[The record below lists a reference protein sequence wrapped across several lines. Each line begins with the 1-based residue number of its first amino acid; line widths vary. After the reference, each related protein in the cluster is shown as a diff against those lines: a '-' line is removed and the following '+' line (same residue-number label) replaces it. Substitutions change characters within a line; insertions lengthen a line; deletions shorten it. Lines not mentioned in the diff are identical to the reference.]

1 MTSLTKTQRSMLETA
16 AGREN
21 GALAPFPD
29 GISKPL
35 ATRTLNQ
42 LMKKGLL
49 APAAEELAHRS
60 QFVINDAGRNSL
72 LAEVEDKTQPVL
84 AEPIPSL
91 KVTDLAKALT
101 VLTGEPVSAK
111 RYAYKRD
118 FLTRLAKVIIERDL
132 STAEVLGAAGLM
144 VTAPGEPLMER
155 SSPYPVALPPAP
167 PAPKVK
173 LPKPGTKLRT
183 MADLL
188 MRPQGATIAQIMKAT
203 GWQPHSVRGAI
214 SGSLKKKFE
223 MTVTKTPNMAGEL
236 IYRVEAE

>member
-29 GISKPL
+29 GIGKPL
-35 ATRTLNQ
+35 GTRTLNQ
-42 LMKKGLL
+42 LMEKGLL
-49 APAAEELAHRS
+49 SPAPEELAHQS
-60 QFVINDAGRNSL
+60 QFVINDAGREALS
-72 LAEVEDKTQPVL
+72 AETEDKPKPVL
-84 AEPIPSL
+84 ADPIPRL
-91 KVTDLAKALT
+91 KVADFAKALT
-101 VLTGEPVSAK
+101 MLTGEPVSAK

-118 FLTRLAKVIIERDL
+118 YLARLAEVIIERDL
-132 STAEVLGAAGLM
+132 STAEVLGAAGFM

-155 SSPYPVALPPAP
+155 SSRYPVALPPAP

-173 LPKPGTKLRT
+173 LPKAGTKLRT

-214 SGSLKKKFE
+214 SGALK
-223 MTVTKTPNMAGEL
+223 
-236 IYRVEAE
+236 